1 VRFRTGDFPYSIAV
15 RGGEAYGRSIE
26 LQILP
31 VDERNENS
39 VLLVTQMPS
48 AFRAICFLIILLL
61 YSPFLAT
68 QDQAPVPKRP
78 KLGLVLEG
86 GAALGLAHIGVLQWL
101 EEHRIPISYVAGTSM
116 GGLVGGMYATGY
128 SPAGIREVVD
138 TIDWNEVL
146 RGHVPYRDLS
156 FRRKQDAEQ
165 YPNGLEFGIKNG
177 IRFPEGF
184 NPGHQVGLTLDR
196 IALPYSE
203 MKSFDD
209 LPIPFA
215 CMATDLVSGK
225 EYVFR
230 KGSLAR
236 ALRATMSLPGIF
248 TPVRTDNSV
257 LVDGGLLENLPVDV
271 AKEMGAGLIIAVHLQ
286 AKPLAAKE
294 PLSSFG
300 VLGRSISVVVAAN
313 ELRSMEKADILI
325 SVPLQ
330 EYGSGDYEK
339 NEEIIRLGYEAA
351 ASKAT
356 VLSAFSVDE
365 VSWRSYLV
373 ERDSRR
379 KNAPVTEFVQV
390 TGTKPP
396 LSKDIEQKLSGNLGK
411 PVDSANLDRQLTYLA
426 GVGRYS
432 RVGYGMIEKNGQQGL
447 LIVADEKEYG
457 PPIIRPLLVI
467 DGAQYNNVQFL
478 IGARIT
484 FLDVGGFGSEWRN
497 DVTLGSEHSVRS
509 EFYRPLGKSLHWFV
523 APRAYGQN
531 VQTNFYKGNN
541 PVAEYR
547 KRQGGAAFD
556 VGYTFSR
563 SSELRIGYEVA
574 QEKFSPS
581 IGSATFGTLEGR
593 VGITSLDYNRLGR
606 DDPIIPRS
614 GLDVHFR
621 SQWYDANPGARSGFP
636 LAETQLLLFKPLNKP
651 SSVFFSAAGGTTFT
665 YHQTGFPPFSLGGS
679 QNLVAYGLN
688 EFLTNQYFLFKAG
701 YIRQLRELPPLL
713 GDRIYA
719 VGTYEIGKVYDLPNV
734 SSPPT
739 DISAALVVNTLF
751 GPVLVGGAYGATGH
765 QKFFFRIGRV
775 F

>member
-1 VRFRTGDFPYSIAV
+1 
-15 RGGEAYGRSIE
+15 
-26 LQILP
+26 
-31 VDERNENS
+31 
-39 VLLVTQMPS
+39 MPTL
-48 AFRAICFLIILLL
+48 RATSFLIILLVFSSVAFPQ
-61 YSPFLAT
+61 YRTPTPKHPKIGLA
-68 QDQAPVPKRP
+68 
-78 KLGLVLEG
+78 LEG

-101 EEHRIPISYVAGTSM
+101 EEHRIPVSYIAGTSM
-116 GGLVGGMYATGY
+116 GGLVGGIYATGN
-128 SPAGIREVVD
+128 SPGDIRDIVD
-138 TIDWNEVL
+138 AIDWNEVL
-146 RGHVPYRDLS
+146 RGQVPYRDLS

-184 NPGHQVGLTLDR
+184 NPGHQVGLILDR

-203 MKSFDD
+203 MNTFDD

-215 CMATDLVSGK
+215 CLATDLVSGK
-225 EYVFR
+225 EFVFR
-230 KGSLAR
+230 QGSLAR

-248 TPVRTDNSV
+248 TPIRTDNSV

-271 AKEMGAGLIIAVHLQ
+271 AKKMGADLVIAVHLQ
-286 AKPLAAKE
+286 TKPLVAKE

-300 VLGRSISVVVAAN
+300 VLGRSVSVVVAAN
-313 ELRSMEKADILI
+313 ELRSIEKADVLI

-330 EYGSGDYEK
+330 EYSSSDYEK
-339 NEEIIRLGYEAA
+339 NDEIIRLGYEAT
-351 ASKAT
+351 ASKAAL
-356 VLSAFSVDE
+356 LSAFSIDE
-365 VSWRSYLV
+365 VSWRSYLAQ
-373 ERDSRR
+373 RDARR
-379 KNAPVTEFVQV
+379 KSIPVPEFVQV
-390 TGTKPP
+390 TGTTPA
-396 LSKDIEQKLSGNLGK
+396 LSKDIEQKMSGNLGK
-411 PVDSANLDRQLTYLA
+411 PVDKANLDRQLTYLT

-432 RVGYGMIEKNGQQGL
+432 RVGYRMIEKNGEQGL

-467 DGAQYNNVQFL
+467 DGSQYNNVQFL

-509 EFYRPLGKSLHWFV
+509 EFYRPFGETLRWFV
-523 APRAYGQN
+523 APRAYAQN
-531 VQTNFYKGNN
+531 VQTNFYKGNT
-541 PVAEYR
+541 PIAEYR
-547 KRQGGAAFD
+547 KRQGGGALDF
-556 VGYTFSR
+556 GYTFSR
-563 SSELRIGYEVA
+563 GSELRIGYEAA

-593 VGITSLDYNRLGR
+593 VGITSLRYDRLGR

-621 SQWYDANPGARSGFP
+621 SQWYDANPGAQSGFP
-636 LAETQLLLFKPLNKP
+636 LAETQLSFFKPLNKS
-651 SSVFFSAAGGTTFT
+651 SSVFSSAAGGTTFT

-679 QNLVAYGLN
+679 QNLVAYGIN

-719 VGTYEIGKVYDLPNV
+719 VGTYEIGKVYDMPTV
-734 SSPPT
+734 SSLPT
-739 DISAALVVNTLF
+739 DVSAALVVKTLF